1 MLARDL
7 TQVVIAIGAKEVDPL
22 HVVGDLN
29 VNRRRQGGCHFR
41 RHREIGVIH
50 GAIHNIV
57 DRHRSHEF
65 QGNAHRYWSGK
76 REELRIVRGRLGEV
90 LWRSR
95 ALWIENHISHY
106 KGIY

>member
-29 VNRRRQGGCHFR
+29 INRRRQGGCHFR

-65 QGNAHRYWSGK
+65 QGNAHRYWSGE
-76 REELRIVRGRLGEV
+76 REEFRSVRGEV
-90 LWRSR
+90 LRRSR
-95 ALWIENHISHY
+95 AGALWVKNHISH
-106 KGIY
+106 

>member
-65 QGNAHRYWSGK
+65 QGHAHRNWSG
-76 REELRIVRGRLGEV
+76 RRGELRSVSEGGI
-90 LWRSR
+90 RSK
-95 ALWIENHISHY
+95 IISHASEE
-106 KGIY
+106 